1 MSVYIGCL
9 IANHEVVVMGE
20 GLEKAL
26 WRMEE
31 LENLARVFHLA
42 LQSGTPVI
50 LSDDEMRSALAAIGN
65 YCLVEKT

>member
-1 MSVYIGCL
+1 MSGYIGCL

-65 YCLVEKT
+65 YGLVEKT

>member
-1 MSVYIGCL
+1 M
-9 IANHEVVVMGE
+9 
-20 GLEKAL
+20 